1 MLNRAPRV
9 RVCAAMKLV
18 SLGLATFAVAWSAG
32 LAAAQDAEATARAEV
47 EVDVRV
53 RASVEVSTTEAPAPV
68 AAAPAGSEEHLAA
81 LLHGRLEMMV
91 PGGDYDFAALGGSV
105 LLGADAGGGWSGGV
119 VLGYLT
125 EPFEDPSEV
134 SVSLEAN
141 KDFHPGE
148 QLGFVVAGRLGA
160 AFMLDQRAEAGA
172 RIVGQLG
179 AGVRIA
185 LDPRIALT
193 LDLRG
198 VLRVAPSGGADPLT
212 AGMLITTGVALRL
225 D

>member
-47 EVDVRV
+47 EVRV
-53 RASVEVSTTEAPAPV
+53 RASVEVSTTEAPA

-134 SVSLEAN
+134 NVSLEAN

-179 AGVRIA
+179 AGARIA